1 MSRTPSTPGQG
12 PDSAPKG
19 ELRQSMTQLKQAFFS
34 VALFSFFINLL
45 MLVPPIFMLQ
55 MYDRVLSSGSIPTL
69 VMLLIV
75 AVGLLIVM
83 GLLDW
88 SRNRVLVRAGTRL
101 DALLDRRL
109 FDATF
114 FRALRSPDSGSTQP
128 LKDMVTLRQFMTG
141 QGVFAFFDAPWT
153 PIFLGIIFLFHP
165 VLGVI
170 SLIGALILLTLAILN
185 EFLTRK
191 PLGAANSEYIKES
204 DYASSNL
211 RNAEVLEAMGMT
223 GRLRDRWQ
231 DLHQNVLGLQAI
243 ASDRSANLTAI
254 SRSLRMILQVGIL
267 AAGAYL
273 AVEQVITPGVMIAA
287 SIIMGRALAPVDQAM
302 HAWRGFIGARGAW
315 DRLNKVLE
323 STPAAGEH
331 MQLPEPQGRVSVE
344 NIVVIPPGSRTPA
357 LRGVKLEL
365 PPGRVLGV
373 IGPSAAGKSSFARA
387 LVGVWPTYAGDV
399 RIDGAEIN
407 NWDREQLGPYI
418 GYLPQDIELFA
429 GTIAENIARFGEV
442 DPDQVVEAAR
452 KTGLH
457 DMILHLPE
465 GYDTR
470 IGIHGGAL
478 SAGQRQR
485 VALARAVYGNPR
497 LIVLDEPNS
506 NLDEAGEQALVQT
519 IQQLRDEGRTVVIIA
534 HRPAVLSAVDEI
546 LVLKDGQTAALG
558 PRQEVLGRF
567 TRPTGVSGNPIAS
580 QS

>member
-1 MSRTPSTPGQG
+1 MSQTPNTAGAQ
-12 PDSAPKG
+12 AKKG
-19 ELRQSMTQLKQAFFS
+19 ELRQSMSHLKQAFVS
-34 VALFSFFINLL
+34 VAVFSFFINIL

-55 MYDRVLSSGSIPTL
+55 MFDRVLSSGSIPTL
-69 VMLLIV
+69 VMLLVV
-75 AVGLLIVM
+75 AIGLLIVM

-101 DALLDRRL
+101 DALLDKRL

-153 PIFLGIIFLFHP
+153 PIFILIIFLFHP
-165 VLGVI
+165 LLGVLT
-170 SLIGALILLTLAILN
+170 LIGAIILFAMAYAN
-185 EFLTRK
+185 EVITRE

-223 GRLRDRWQ
+223 GRLRQRWQ
-231 DLHQNVLGLQAI
+231 KMHQSVLSLQAI
-243 ASDRSANLTAI
+243 ASDRSANLTAA
-254 SRSLRMILQVGIL
+254 SKSLRMILQVGIL
-267 AAGAYL
+267 ATGAYL
-273 AVEQVITPGVMIAA
+273 AVQNIITPGVMIAA
-287 SIIMGRALAPVDQAM
+287 SIIMARALAPIDQAM

-323 STPAAGEH
+323 STPAPSEH
-331 MQLPEPQGRVSVE
+331 MKLPTPQGNVTVE
-344 NIVVIPPGSRTPA
+344 NIVVVPPGMRTPS
-357 LRGVKLEL
+357 LRGVKLDL
-365 PPGRVLGV
+365 KPGQALGV
-373 IGPSAAGKSSFARA
+373 IGPSAAGKSSLARA
-387 LVGVWPTYAGDV
+387 LVGVWPTYAGEV
-399 RIDGAEIN
+399 RIDGADIH
-407 NWDREQLGPYI
+407 NWDREQLGPHI

-442 DPDQVVEAAR
+442 DSDKVVEAAR

-457 DMILHLPE
+457 EMILRLPQ
-465 GYDTR
+465 GYDTA
-470 IGIHGGAL
+470 IGIQGGAL

-485 VALARAVYGNPR
+485 VGLARAVYGNPR
-497 LIVLDEPNS
+497 FIVLDEPNS
-506 NLDEAGEQALVQT
+506 NLDEAGEQALTHT
-519 IQQLRDEGRTVVIIA
+519 IQQLREEGCTVVIIA
-534 HRPAVLSAVDEI
+534 HRPSVLSAVDQI
-546 LVLKDGQTAALG
+546 LVLKDGQPAALG

-567 TRPTGVSGNPIAS
+567 TRPSGLSGPGGSNPAS